1 MVTKLTKLLLPCV
14 CVWEGGGAEC
24 INEGKELVPGS
35 VEYFFS
41 CVKLC
46 RLCFC
51 LLLIDNVSRGLLKL
65 FIQKGLQR

>member
-46 RLCFC
+46 TLCSVSYS
-51 LLLIDNVSRGLLKL
+51 LIM
-65 FIQKGLQR
+65 